1 MCEGEFLRM
10 ASDQWFYAHDGQK
23 SGPVAGS
30 ILKQLARSGEL
41 SLGDLV
47 WREGMTEWAPASKVK
62 GLFPEG
68 VVAIAPPPLPVSPL
82 AVADAPAT
90 NLDQRYGSIYC
101 SSDQKLVLGLCG
113 GLAHK
118 FGLPPA
124 AMRVIVF
131 FVPFGIVAYIAA
143 FFLPK
148 LPTKGVPRPA

>member
-1 MCEGEFLRM
+1 M
-10 ASDQWFYAHDGQK
+10 ANDQWFYARNGQK
-23 SGPVAGS
+23 NGPVAGS

-41 SLGDLV
+41 SLSDLV

-68 VVAIAPPPLPVSPL
+68 VVAVAPPPLPTSPL
-82 AVADAPAT
+82 AVADAPTT
-90 NLDQRYGSIYC
+90 NLDQRYSSFYC
-101 SSDQKLVLGLCG
+101 SSDQKILLGFGG

-124 AMRVIVF
+124 VARVILF
-131 FVPFGIVAYIAA
+131 FIPFGVIAYIAA

-148 LPTKGVPRPA
+148 LPTKGVPKPA

>member
-1 MCEGEFLRM
+1 M
-10 ASDQWFYAHDGQK
+10 ANDLWFYSKNGLKA
-23 SGPVAGS
+23 GPVAGS

-41 SLGDLV
+41 SISDLV
-47 WREGMTEWAPASKVK
+47 WREGMSEWAPASKVK

-68 VVAIAPPPLPVSPL
+68 VVASTPPPLPASAL

-90 NLDQRYGSIYC
+90 NLDERYGSIYC
-101 SSDQKLVLGLCG
+101 SSDQKIVLGLGG

-124 AMRVIVF
+124 VMRIALIF
-131 FVPFGIVAYIAA
+131 IPFGIFAYIAA

-148 LPTKGVPRPA
+148 LPTKGVPKPA

>member
-1 MCEGEFLRM
+1 M
-10 ASDQWFYAHDGQK
+10 ANDQWFYSSNGHK

-30 ILKQLARSGEL
+30 ALKQLARAGQL
-41 SLGDLV
+41 SVDDLV
-47 WREGMTEWAPASKVK
+47 WREGMAEWAPASKVK
-62 GLFPEG
+62 GLFPEN
-68 VVAIAPPPLPVSPL
+68 VVAVAPPPLPPTPV

-90 NLDQRYGSIYC
+90 NLDDRYGSIYC
-101 SSDQKLVLGLCG
+101 SSDEKILLGLGG

-124 AMRVIVF
+124 VVRVILF

-148 LPTKGVPRPA
+148 LPTKGVPKPA

>member
-1 MCEGEFLRM
+1 V
-10 ASDQWFYAHDGQK
+10 ADDQWFYTRNGQK
-23 SGPVAGS
+23 NGPVAGS
-30 ILKQLARSGEL
+30 ALKQLARVGQL
-41 SLGDLV
+41 SVADLV
-47 WREGMTEWAPASKVK
+47 WREGMSEWAPASEVK
-62 GLFPEG
+62 GLFPES
-68 VVAIAPPPLPVSPL
+68 VVAVAPPPLPVSPL

-90 NLDQRYGSIYC
+90 NLDERYGSVYC
-101 SSDQKLVLGLCG
+101 SSDQKILLGLGG

-124 AMRVIVF
+124 VARVILF